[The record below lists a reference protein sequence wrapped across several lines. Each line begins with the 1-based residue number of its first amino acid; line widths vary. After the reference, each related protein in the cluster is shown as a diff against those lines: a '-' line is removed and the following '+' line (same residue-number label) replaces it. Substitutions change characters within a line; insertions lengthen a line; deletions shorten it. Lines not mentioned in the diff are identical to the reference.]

1 VTGCCSCIKPVAAGM
16 CTQSRRERR
25 SVVMAMELGRRYVCE
40 VCGTEVLCTKPGSG
54 GLQCCGKEMGL
65 KQAKPLPSSD

>member
-1 VTGCCSCIKPVAAGM
+1 MAPAG
-16 CTQSRRERR
+16 R
-25 SVVMAMELGRRYVCE
+25 VVVSIVRMGRCAS
-40 VCGTEVLCTKPGSG
+40 CGTEVLCTKPGQG

>member
-1 VTGCCSCIKPVAAGM
+1 
-16 CTQSRRERR
+16 
-25 SVVMAMELGRRYVCE
+25 MALELGRRYMCD

>member
-1 VTGCCSCIKPVAAGM
+1 VAAM
-16 CTQSRRERR
+16 ICKQSRKLR
-25 SVVMAMELGRRYVCE
+25 SVMVMTMELGRRYLCE
-40 VCGTEVLCTKPGSG
+40 VCGTEVLCTKPGPG